1 MRKNL
6 NSIYKLSLP
15 ALGILLIS
23 YGCTTTPNEPEAT
36 EPAGEVVEKTM
47 AMEEDKTSSTI
58 YEVDNAEGIE
68 VDDLP
73 TSPQNNQA
81 TIKSAAPEQYVVQKG
96 DTLWDLS
103 NKFLNQPWYWPEI
116 WYMNPQVQNPH
127 LIYPGDVINVFYV
140 GGRPYLT
147 VNGDTRVSG
156 IERLSPTMRGEP
168 IEANQEGYPY
178 PGN

>member
-6 NSIYKLSLP
+6 NRIYNLSPLV
-15 ALGILLIS
+15 LGLMLIS
-23 YGCTTTPNEPEAT
+23 SGCSTTPIETDSTKTTDNMVKE
-36 EPAGEVVEKTM
+36 TM
-47 AMEEDKTSSTI
+47 AMEEKTSSTTV
-58 YEVDNAEGIE
+58 YEVDNAD
-68 VDDLP
+68 VDVQDLP

-81 TIKSAAPEQYVVQKG
+81 CLKSSAPEQYIVQKG

-140 GGRPYLT
+140 GGKPYLT
-147 VNGDTRVSG
+147 VNGD
-156 IERLSPTMRGEP
+156 
-168 IEANQEGYPY
+168 N
-178 PGN
+178 